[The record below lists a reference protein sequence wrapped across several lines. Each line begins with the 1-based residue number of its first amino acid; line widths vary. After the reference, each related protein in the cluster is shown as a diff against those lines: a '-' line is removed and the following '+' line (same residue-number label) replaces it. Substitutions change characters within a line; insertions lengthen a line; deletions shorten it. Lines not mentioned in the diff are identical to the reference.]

1 MQGLTLSLLACLC
14 VSVNYITGKFGVT
27 GFGADSFSLVW
38 ITAATV
44 YTLAAVLATGR
55 AGQLRLPREVWSRVL
70 AMGILTGLQMILFW
84 WSLDLL
90 DAPFAAFL
98 GRFEPALTIL
108 LAGLLLGERLRLRE
122 GLAIG
127 VMIAGGCL
135 STAGVWQ
142 EVGLGVLLVILACL
156 TMSLQFVLGKNLAG
170 KVHPGIMVFYRAACA
185 SAMMFLWVAGPGEAR
200 FDVAPFYWGV
210 TLVGAFLGPFVG
222 YTLLFHSYRYWDLT
236 RTSIVMTLQPL
247 FVLPLGLIFLP
258 EQGLSPQQLLGG
270 LLILAGALWLIAIH
284 RGHRNAGRR
293 VPVAVSED

>member
-27 GFGADSFSLVW
+27 GFGPDSFSLVW
-38 ITAATV
+38 ITAATI

-55 AGQLRLPREVWSRVL
+55 SGQLRLPRAVRGRVL

-108 LAGLLLGERLRLRE
+108 LAGLLLGERLRFRE

-135 STAGVWQ
+135 STAGVWR
-142 EVGLGVLLVILACL
+142 EVGLGVLLVMLACL

-200 FDVAPFYWGV
+200 FDVAPFYWV
-210 TLVGAFLGPFVG
+210 MTLFGAFLGPFVG
-222 YTLLFHSYRYWDLT
+222 YTLLFHSYRFWDLT
-236 RTSIVMTLQPL
+236 RTSMVMTLQPI

-258 EQGLSPQQLLGG
+258 EQGLSPRQLLGG

-284 RGHRNAGRR
+284 RGHRTAGRR
-293 VPVAVSED
+293 VPVTVPED

>member
-55 AGQLRLPREVWSRVL
+55 AGQLRLPRAVRGRVL

-108 LAGLLLGERLRLRE
+108 LAGLILGERLRLRE

-127 VMIAGGCL
+127 VMIVGGCL

-142 EVGLGVLLVILACL
+142 EVGLGVLLVMLASL

-170 KVHPGIMVFYRAACA
+170 MVHPGIMVFYRAACA

-200 FDVAPFYWGV
+200 FDVGAVYWGV

-236 RTSIVMTLQPL
+236 RTSMVMTLQPL

-270 LLILAGALWLIAIH
+270 ILILAGALWLIAIH
-284 RGHRNAGRR
+284 RSHATAGHR
-293 VPVAVSED
+293 VPATGPED